1 MHLMNGQPESSPLKL
16 DIYRPALVT
25 KSASCPLFTS
35 KVPAGF
41 PSPAEEHVEKR
52 LDPSSYLIDHEEA
65 TFFVMIQGDSM
76 IDAGLIPGDYAVVDK
91 SREAVLGDIVVA
103 ILDGEYTIK
112 YLRKR
117 KDMPVLFPANNTGK
131 HKPIVIKEGSDF
143 SIWGVVTG
151 SFRRFK

>member
-1 MHLMNGQPESSPLKL
+1 MHVLNKQSEFQPNIAEINLPDSTATP
-16 DIYRPALVT
+16 T
-25 KSASCPLFTS
+25 SCKLFTS
-35 KVPAGF
+35 KVAAGF

-65 TFFVMIQGDSM
+65 TFFVVIQGDSM

-91 SREAVLGDIVVA
+91 SREAVIGDIVVA
-103 ILDGEYTIK
+103 IVDGEYTIK

-117 KDMPVLFPANNTGK
+117 KDMPVLFPANSTGK
-131 HKPIVIKEGSDF
+131 HKPIIIKEGSDF